1 MKVKFLSKK
10 KAWPTVFALILVLG
24 WIDWK
29 TGYELNFFVFYFAPV
44 YLAAWNLGLSGALTA
59 AVACGFV
66 WYVADFL
73 SGHTYSSPAYA
84 VWNTFIRLVSFVILG
99 LLLERLSRLVILER
113 ERSNALRRCL
123 HQIKVLEGLLPI
135 CTECKQIR
143 SERGE
148 WRQIE
153 YYMGERM
160 GLTFSHGYCPDCEK
174 KLIKQAGFAPAESK
188 PADPMLSAEEEELR
202 RQASER
208 PSCSGG
214 NLHAAS
220 QRKQ

>member
-1 MKVKFLSKK
+1 MKLKYLSKK
-10 KAWPTVFALILVLG
+10 KAWPAVFALIFLLG

-44 YLAAWNLGLSGALTA
+44 YLAAWNLGLSGALAA
-59 AVACGFV
+59 AVTCGFV

-73 SGHTYSSPAYA
+73 SGHSYSSPVFA
-84 VWNTFIRLVSFVILG
+84 VWNTFIRLTSFVILG
-99 LLLERLSRLVILER
+99 LILERLSRLVLLER

-123 HQIKVLEGLLPI
+123 YQIKVLEGLLPI

-160 GLTFSHGYCPDCEK
+160 GLTFSHGYCPECEK
-174 KLIKQAGFAPAESK
+174 KIIKQAGFTHSESMPVTSAPNVTEDES
-188 PADPMLSAEEEELR
+188 
-202 RQASER
+202 RQSASER
-208 PSCSGG
+208 PSCSAG
-214 NLHAAS
+214 NPS
-220 QRKQ
+220 ISVKRG